1 MAEQKLTQ
9 KEMIDKIN
17 SFDERISKIEAM
29 LSAGYKMTSP
39 SGSSI
44 HAASAENEE
53 EFANPLSESKVFEH
67 GLAWIG
73 SAVLLLGMMFTM
85 MFVNN
90 TIGGIASFLLG
101 TGSTLLTFILAG
113 YLKKTLNYMAFMFRI
128 SAYILIYYTLLRLH
142 FIVDNPLI
150 GNEWIVVALLFAS
163 IAAFFFKADSEKSQL
178 MGFFAYTLL
187 MVTAIFADQTQI
199 TLLLFVVATATVVY
213 LQYRNGWD
221 TLLILSIFM
230 VYIGHTIWLVGNP
243 VMGHPM
249 AAVTNPQ
256 NNLIYLFLYGIIY
269 STAPFLKQIGKVGAE
284 VSNATVIINSIAF
297 SLLVMLVVLTFY
309 TKSYIWIFLGI
320 SILCLIYSIVLNYKI
335 DSRFDSFFYVN
346 IGFMALSIAVY
357 GYSDLP
363 GSFIFLAWQSMVVLA
378 IAIWFRSN
386 LIVLMNTALYTMILV
401 AYLISTKS
409 IDSYNISFT
418 LIAIVS
424 ARILNWQQKR
434 LDLKT
439 DAIRNFY
446 LVITF
451 FIMLYTLY
459 NAVSKDYVT
468 ISWGLAAVAYMI
480 MSVILK
486 NVKYRWL
493 AFLTLLAAVINLFMF
508 DISKMGVGYRIV
520 AFIFVGLLILGVS
533 FYYTK
538 KLKSNKEIDST
549 KSPFSPD

>member
-1 MAEQKLTQ
+1 MAEQNMTQ
-9 KEMIDKIN
+9 KELLDKIN
-17 SFDERISKIEAM
+17 SFDDRISKIEAM
-29 LSAGYKMTSP
+29 LSAGYKNPAGISYH
-39 SGSSI
+39 SV
-44 HAASAENEE
+44 SAEAEE

-90 TIGGIASFLLG
+90 LFGGIASFVLG
-101 TGSTLLTFILAG
+101 TGSTVLTFILAG
-113 YLKKTLNYMAFMFRI
+113 YLKKTLGYMAFMFRL

-150 GNEWIVVALLFAS
+150 ENNWIAVILLLAS
-163 IAAFFFKADSEKSQL
+163 IVAFFYRADSEKSQM

-187 MVTAIFADQTQI
+187 IITALFADQTQV
-199 TLLLFVVATATVVY
+199 TLLLFVVASASVVY
-213 LQYRNGWD
+213 FLFRNGWD

-249 AAVTNPQ
+249 AAVSTPQ

-269 STAPFLKQIGKVGAE
+269 STAPFLKQMGKIGPE

-297 SLLVMLVVLTFY
+297 SLLVLLIVLTFY
-309 TKSYIWIFLGI
+309 TNSYIWIFLGI
-320 SILCLIYSIVLNYKI
+320 SVLCLIYSIILNYKI
-335 DSRFDSFFYVN
+335 SSRFDSFFYVN
-346 IGFMALSIAVY
+346 FGFMALSIAVY

-386 LIVLMNTALYTMILV
+386 FIVLMNTALYSIILI
-401 AYLISTKS
+401 AYLITSPP
-409 IDSYNISFT
+409 INSYNISFT
-418 LIAIVS
+418 LIAIAS
-424 ARILNWQQKR
+424 ARILNWQKQR
-434 LDLKT
+434 LELKT

-493 AFLTLLAAVINLFMF
+493 AFLTLVAAVFNLFMF

-520 AFIFVGLLILGVS
+520 AFIFVGLIILGVS

-538 KLKSNKEIDST
+538 KLKSNKENASGE
-549 KSPFSPD
+549 SES

>member
-1 MAEQKLTQ
+1 MAEQKLTL
-9 KEMIDKIN
+9 KELADKIS
-17 SFDERISKIEAM
+17 SFDERISRIEAM
-29 LSAGYKMTSP
+29 LSAGYKTTP
-39 SGSSI
+39 SGSA
-44 HAASAENEE
+44 HLAASAEKEE

-101 TGSTLLTFILAG
+101 TGSTVLTFILAE
-113 YLKKTLNYMAFMFRI
+113 YLKKTLSYMAFMFRI

-150 GNEWIVVALLFAS
+150 GNEWVVVALLLVS
-163 IAAFFFKADSEKSQL
+163 IAAFFYKADSEKSQL
-178 MGFFAYTLL
+178 MGFFAYTLI
-187 MVTAIFADQTQI
+187 M
-199 TLLLFVVATATVVY
+199 VY
-213 LQYRNGWD
+213 LLYRNGWD

-297 SLLVMLVVLTFY
+297 SLLVMLIVLTFY

-320 SILCLIYSIVLNYKI
+320 SILSLIYAIILNYKI

-363 GSFIFLAWQSMVVLA
+363 GSFIFLAWQSLVVLA

-386 LIVLMNTALYTMILV
+386 LIVLMNTALYTMILL
-401 AYLISTKS
+401 AYLISSKS

-434 LDLKT
+434 LELKT

-459 NAVSKDYVT
+459 NAVAKDYVT

-538 KLKSNKEIDST
+538 KLKSNKEIDAT
-549 KSPFSPD
+549 KNPASPG